1 LEERRRLAGRGDRLP
16 ICIFLFLPLGSRVY
30 VGWFLIFSGALMRRL
45 RGCGVIG
52 TVYVLTVV
60 VSVFIA
66 LGTSGISASKEASG
80 WMAWISINVLIQM
93 MNGFVVQRAVNR
105 ATNDPAGQSNSRF
118 SAVNYI
124 WVVVGVCYWV
134 LGFLFLV
141 LQRVLLL

>member
-1 LEERRRLAGRGDRLP
+1 
-16 ICIFLFLPLGSRVY
+16 
-30 VGWFLIFSGALMRRL
+30 MRRL

-66 LGTSGISASKEASG
+66 LGTSGVSASKEASG